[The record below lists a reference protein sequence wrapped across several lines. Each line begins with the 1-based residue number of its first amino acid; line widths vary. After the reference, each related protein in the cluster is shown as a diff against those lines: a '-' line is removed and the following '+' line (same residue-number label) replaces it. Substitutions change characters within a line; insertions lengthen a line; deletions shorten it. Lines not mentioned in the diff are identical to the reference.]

1 MEILTMKQ
9 FAQRFGTT
17 SQCISEKIR
26 TKRAER
32 KGTILQQGKEY
43 VFKRVSE
50 RCVLFYVDDSPVVES
65 RKLYQRKHS
74 VE

>member
-9 FAQRFGTT
+9 FAERFNTT

-32 KGTILQQGKEY
+32 KGTIIQNNQEY

-50 RCVLFYVDDSPVVES
+50 RCILFYV
-65 RKLYQRKHS
+65 
-74 VE
+74 